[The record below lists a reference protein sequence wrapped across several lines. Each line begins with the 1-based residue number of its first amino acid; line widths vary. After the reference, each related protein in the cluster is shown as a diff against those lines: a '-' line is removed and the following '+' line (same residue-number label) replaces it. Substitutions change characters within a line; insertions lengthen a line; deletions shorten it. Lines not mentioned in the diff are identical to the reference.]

1 MTMGRKDLVEIK
13 RRLLQVR
20 AANPSRVTDDR
31 VAPPSISLFS
41 RLFLS
46 QR

>member
-20 AANPSRVTDDR
+20 AANPSRVSMT
-31 VAPPSISLFS
+31 ASPPPIDLVVFP

-46 QR
+46 

>member
-31 VAPPSISLFS
+31 RPRPSISLFS
-41 RLFLS
+41 RFFLS